1 LIILSTRLEPVLHK
15 LLHAGFTTLPGVA
28 SIAITLDYFL
38 FNGYCTNVSCDLFSQ
53 AYIQILSELN
63 KFTGLL

>member
-1 LIILSTRLEPVLHK
+1 MPALQHF
-15 LLHAGFTTLPGVA
+15 AGVA
-28 SIAITLDYFL
+28 SIAIALDYFL

-63 KFTGLL
+63 KFTSLL

>member
-1 LIILSTRLEPVLHK
+1 MRTLQHF
-15 LLHAGFTTLPGVA
+15 AGVT
-28 SIAITLDYFL
+28 SIAVTLDYFL
-38 FNGYCTNVSCDLFSQ
+38 FNGYCASVSCDLFSQ